1 MILDFPSPVSTG
13 TNFTAQNGVTYQY
26 DGVKWTTVGSVAS
39 QGNTGTSWNLTS
51 HGNGCP
57 INVTLTTTTFDVQVP
72 RNHLFFRDDGSWDIG
87 SYVNGTY
94 ITGDT
99 AGGNGIALTTDRGTV
114 LFGNSPE
121 RTPITAA
128 SHFHIMKQDPTLVDL
143 FFGDDFNNLKLPT
156 TGGVSLQAFNT
167 QTTINSTWTFGTDGV
182 LTLPQVPP
190 NYGNRNLSFIDAP
203 ADADLR
209 LRTYGNG
216 HASLR
221 VISTISNSTRTLVD
235 LDLDRVRISANNDEA
250 DVGGTKDWFFGAD
263 GSLLFPDTGLIDD
276 NGGIFRVKSNANAVQ
291 LGSSDDQNYV
301 TVTTSNVVIQTL
313 ADTSNYLWTF
323 GTDGT
328 TQFPNNALDAG
339 TSTIAIKSTTIAEL
353 EYINDNFQNVANEV
367 FDAFVGVDSDGPYM
381 VNLAVN
387 SGNTDSNLSTWSV
400 DSKGNLVTSIT
411 HGIST
416 STDVGDIVD
425 IDGNSIIY
433 TIAGETPPTRA
444 PAGRLWYNSV
454 EGRMYIRYEDLWVD
468 ASPTVIPPPS
478 TYLEGLRVGDTTIS
492 SVDSTGTVSIATG
505 ISNQWTF
512 GLDGTLTLPAGYAL
526 PNTVGTAGQ
535 VLSISTNS
543 NVLYWTTGFTD
554 VLGVVTFPGDLLI
567 GTLWPNGSDK
577 ESVVWAKDD
586 TEYLGLWWGG
596 DQTYPEAFY
605 GPVAG
610 IMIGI
615 DGTDDF
621 THQTPSPVD
630 TKITLAINGDMNTLK
645 WVFDRDGGLTLPGLM
660 TLPVTTSTP
669 AITTATGTVAVC
681 DGTGWNGGNDGLQHL
696 MIYINNTWTKV
707 I

>member
-1 MILDFPSPVSTG
+1 
-13 TNFTAQNGVTYQY
+13 
-26 DGVKWTTVGSVAS
+26 
-39 QGNTGTSWNLTS
+39 
-51 HGNGCP
+51 
-57 INVTLTTTTFDVQVP
+57 
-72 RNHLFFRDDGSWDIG
+72 
-87 SYVNGTY
+87 
-94 ITGDT
+94 
-99 AGGNGIALTTDRGTV
+99 
-114 LFGNSPE
+114 
-121 RTPITAA
+121 
-128 SHFHIMKQDPTLVDL
+128 MKQDPTLVDL

-167 QTTINSTWTFGTDGV
+167 QTTINSTWTFGTDGII
-182 LTLPQVPP
+182 TLPFGSTINDTPNAPGSGNGKAVEIKPGGVIHSNQLLRIYATVPDP
-190 NYGNRNLSFIDAP
+190 DANHLHLTSGDLSIT
-203 ADADLR
+203 DLF
-209 LRTYGNG
+209 LGDDNQFVQIATDGKVCIGTYGTAG
-216 HASLR
+216 HF
-221 VISTISNSTRTLVD
+221 
-235 LDLDRVRISANNDEA
+235 
-250 DVGGTKDWFFGAD
+250 W
-263 GSLLFPDTGLIDD
+263 
-276 NGGIFRVKSNANAVQ
+276 Q
-291 LGSSDDQNYV
+291 
-301 TVTTSNVVIQTL
+301 
-313 ADTSNYLWTF
+313 F

-328 TQFPNNALDAG
+328 TKFPNNTLDAG
-339 TSTIAIKSTTIAEL
+339 TSTIAIKSTIIAEL

-387 SGNTDSNLSTWSV
+387 SGNTDTNLSTWSV
-400 DSKGNLVTSIT
+400 DSKGNLVTSII

-444 PAGRLWYNSV
+444 PNGRLWYNSI
-454 EGRMYIRYEDLWVD
+454 EGRMYIRYSDLWVD

-478 TYLEGLRVGDTTIS
+478 TYLGGLTVEGTAIS
-492 SVDSTGTVSIATG
+492 AVDSTGTVSIATG

-535 VLSISTNS
+535 VLSVSTNS
-543 NVLYWTTGFTD
+543 NVLYWTTASGGLTD

-567 GTLWPNGSDK
+567 GTLWPNGNDK

-596 DQTYPEAFY
+596 GQIYPTSGY

-610 IMIGI
+610 IMIGAH
-615 DGTDDF
+615 DNMTDDF
-621 THQTPSPVD
+621 VQGPSP
-630 TKITLAINGDMNTLK
+630 TGTNITLAIHGDMGALE
-645 WVFDRDGGLTLPGLM
+645 WVFGRDGGLTLPGLM
-660 TLPVTTSTP
+660 TLPVTTSIP